1 MILFLAMLATAAP
14 APASSP
20 APDSPVPDSN
30 ATRFESCVALA
41 NANPAKALDEAGAWR
56 IAGGGVLAQQCT
68 GLAYAALNRWP
79 SAALAFEQAAK
90 AAEAGGES
98 RSARLWVLAGN
109 AALAGNDAAKA
120 RGYFDTALA
129 SGILKG
135 GEAGEAHLDRARAR
149 YAGGDGKA
157 ARIDLDAALKLV
169 PADPLAWLLSATLAR
184 REGDLKRAQ
193 SDIIEAVKRAPDD
206 ASVANEAGN
215 IAMMSGDENEARASW
230 AEAVRIKPDSPA
242 GKAAAAALAQLPP
255 KTGAA
260 PTP

>member
-1 MILFLAMLATAAP
+1 MSLFLVILAAA
-14 APASSP
+14 AS
-20 APDSPVPDSN
+20 APDAN
-30 ATRFESCVALA
+30 AARFETCVALA

-56 IAGGGVLAQQCT
+56 IAGGGILAQQCS
-68 GLAYAALNRWP
+68 GLAYAALNRWQ

-90 AAEAGGES
+90 ASEANGES

-120 RGYFDTALA
+120 RGYFDSALA

-149 YAGGDGKA
+149 YAIGDKKA
-157 ARIDLDAALKLV
+157 ARVDLDAALKLV

-184 REGDLKRAQ
+184 GDGDLKRAQ
-193 SDIIEAVKRAPDD
+193 TDIIEAVKRAPDD

-215 IAMMSGDENEARASW
+215 IAMMSGAEDEARTSW

-242 GKAAAAALAQLPP
+242 GKAAAASLAQLPP
-255 KTGAA
+255 KSGAA
-260 PTP
+260 PKP

>member
-1 MILFLAMLATAAP
+1 MTLFLAALAAA
-14 APASSP
+14 AS
-20 APDSPVPDSN
+20 VPESN
-30 ATRFESCVALA
+30 AARFADCVALA

-56 IAGGGVLAQQCT
+56 IAGGGVLARQCT
-68 GLAYAALNRWP
+68 GLAYAALNRWQ
-79 SAALAFEQAAK
+79 SAAIAFEQAAK
-90 AAEAGGES
+90 ASEADGDG

-120 RGYFDTALA
+120 RGYFDSALA

-149 YAGGDGKA
+149 YAVGDGKA
-157 ARIDLDAALKLV
+157 ARLDLDAALKLV

-184 REGDLKRAQ
+184 KDGDLKRAQ
-193 SDIIEAVKRAPDD
+193 TDIIEATKRAPDD

-215 IAMMSGDENEARASW
+215 IAMMSGAEEEARASW
-230 AEAVRIKPDSPA
+230 SEAVKIKADSPA

-255 KTGAA
+255 KSGAA
-260 PTP
+260 PKP